1 MLATRLI
8 PVLNI
13 LNGHIVRSEDFSIHQ
28 KIGNVVDEAKRFNE
42 WNADELICLDISRE
56 KVYDLGR
63 EDHKTQSYHTLSQIL
78 HLISQYCSIP
88 LTFGGGI
95 RTMEQVDD
103 LIRNG
108 ADKITLNTIATE
120 NPEFITE
127 VAKKYGSQAIVVS
140 VDYKLEEG
148 MATVYSNFG
157 TKKISQYPSI
167 PISQY
172 PGIPISQYPSIP
184 ISQFVKNLEHLGA
197 GEIFLNSIDRDG
209 KGNGYDIETIG
220 RVVESTKLPVVACGG
235 AGTMDDFLNLAKAT
249 KVSGIAAGNI
259 FHFTE
264 RAYPKAKKYLKE
276 NGINVR

>member
-1 MLATRLI
+1 MLTTRLI

-63 EDHKTQSYHTLSQIL
+63 EDHKTASYSSLPEIL
-78 HLISQYCSIP
+78 QLISSKMYIP

-95 RTMEQVDD
+95 RKMEQVDE
-103 LIRNG
+103 LIRHG
-108 ADKITLNTIATE
+108 ADKITLNTFAIE
-120 NPEFITE
+120 DPGFIRK
-127 VAKKYGSQAIVVS
+127 VAEKYGSQAVVIS
-140 VDYKLEEG
+140 IDYKNEDKDQK
-148 MATVYSNFG
+148 VYSEFG
-157 TKKISQYPSI
+157 KKYASMLVSW
-167 PISQY
+167 
-172 PGIPISQYPSIP
+172 
-184 ISQFVKNLEHLGA
+184 VKEVEKLGA
-197 GEIFLNSIDRDG
+197 GEIFLNCIDRDG
-209 KGNGYDIETIG
+209 KGNGYDVETIG

-235 AGTMDDFLNLAKAT
+235 AGSVEDFVTLAKAT

-264 RAYPKAKKYLKE
+264 RAYPKAKKFLKE